1 MDCGRSGRSYS
12 ILLAIRVSG
21 SFLNSGC
28 MITAVHIY
36 LELDNDFDF
45 VNDNVRALLC
55 TEITPIQQAI

>member
-1 MDCGRSGRSYS
+1 
-12 ILLAIRVSG
+12 
-21 SFLNSGC
+21 